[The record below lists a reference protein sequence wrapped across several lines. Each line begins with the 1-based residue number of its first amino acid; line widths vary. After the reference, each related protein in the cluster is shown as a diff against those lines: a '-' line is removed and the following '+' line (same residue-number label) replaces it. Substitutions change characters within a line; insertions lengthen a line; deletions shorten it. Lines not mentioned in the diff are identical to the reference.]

1 MRLILT
7 LSILICSK
15 LLAQHNDFQ
24 SLYMYDAL
32 TINPAYA
39 GNKEALTLNAN
50 YRDQWKGIKGAPKT
64 FSFSGHLVTRSK
76 KMGLGLT
83 LVNDKYGIQNNLR
96 INAVYAYR
104 IRIGNSILS
113 FGAAAGI
120 RNESIDY
127 NALNLV
133 QQDDITFLN
142 QSRRSVLPDVNL
154 GTMLKTKSL
163 LVGISLPNVV
173 RIKDKSV
180 LQAFNGY
187 AGYLFNISEQFKLKP
202 TCLVKYV
209 MRSPLTYE
217 GNLTFYYKRLFSI
230 GLGAKSSKT
239 GNVYAQLHLNNQLGI
254 AYLYE
259 RNLGPQGQ
267 LWRNTHEV
275 MINYT
280 FDYKTNVQSPRYL

>member
-1 MRLILT
+1 MKLLLT
-7 LSILICSK
+7 LSLLVCGK

-39 GNKEALTLNAN
+39 GNKEALALNVN

-64 FSFSGHLVTRSK
+64 FSFSGHLLTRSK

-83 LVNDKYGIQNNLR
+83 LINDQFGIQNNLK

-104 IRIGNSILS
+104 IRIKNSILS

-133 QQDDITFLN
+133 DADDITFLN
-142 QSRRSVLPDVNL
+142 QSRRSILPDVSL
-154 GTMLKTKSL
+154 GTMLKCKSL
-163 LVGISLPNVV
+163 LVGVSLPNIV
-173 RIKDKSV
+173 RIKTKNE

-187 AGYLFNISEQFKLKP
+187 AAYLVTINSTFKLKP
-202 TCLVKYV
+202 TVLMKYV
-209 MRSPLTYE
+209 VRSPLSYE
-217 GNLTFYYKRLFSI
+217 GNLTLYYKQLFSV
-230 GLGAKSSKT
+230 GLGAKSNKS
-239 GNVYAQLHLNNQLGI
+239 GNIYAQLHLNRQLGV

-259 RNLGPQGQ
+259 RNLGSQGQ

>member
-1 MRLILT
+1 MRLLLT
-7 LSILICSK
+7 IFLLVCGK

-64 FSFSGHLVTRSK
+64 FSFSAHLATRSK

-83 LVNDKYGIQNNLR
+83 VLNDQFGIQNNLR
-96 INAVYAYR
+96 INAIYAYR
-104 IRIGNSILS
+104 IRIRNSILS

-133 QQDDITFLN
+133 DPDDVTFLN
-142 QSRRSVLPDVNL
+142 QSRRSILPDVSL
-154 GTMLKTKSL
+154 GTMLKCKSL
-163 LVGISLPNVV
+163 LIGVSLPNIV
-173 RIKDKSV
+173 RIKDKNL

-187 AGYLFNISEQFKLKP
+187 AAYVIDWKKEMKLKP
-202 TCLVKYV
+202 TVLLKYV
-209 MRSPLTYE
+209 LQSPLTYE
-217 GNLTFYYKRLFSI
+217 GNLTFYYKQLFSV

-239 GNVYAQLHLNNQLGI
+239 GNIYARIHLNNQFSV

-259 RNLGPQGQ
+259 RNLGSQGQ

>member
-1 MRLILT
+1 MKLIG
-7 LSILICSK
+7 IIGIFICGN
-15 LLAQHNDFQ
+15 LLGQHNDFQ

-83 LVNDKYGIQNNLR
+83 LINDQYGIQNNLR
-96 INAVYAYR
+96 FNLIYAYR
-104 IRIGNSILS
+104 IKIGNSILS
-113 FGAAAGI
+113 FGVGAGL
-120 RNESIDY
+120 RNESVDY

-133 QQDDITFLN
+133 QQDDIAFLN
-142 QSRRSVLPDVNL
+142 QSRRSILPDVNL
-154 GTMLKTKSL
+154 GTMLKCKSL
-163 LVGISLPNVV
+163 LVGISAPNIV
-173 RIKDKSV
+173 RIKEKHI

-187 AGYLFNISEQFKLKP
+187 AGYVFDIGKQFKLKP
-202 TCLVKYV
+202 TCLVKYLV
-209 MRSPLTYE
+209 HSPVSYE
-217 GNLTFYYKRLFSI
+217 GNLTLYYKQLFSL
-230 GLGAKSSKT
+230 GFGAKSSKT
-239 GNVYAQLHLNNQLGI
+239 GNVYAQLHLNKQFGI